1 MENQAIGWQMNFEK
15 KPETG
20 QILEDLKKIA
30 SESKSGISKR
40 AKILLVE
47 DDPSNILIES
57 IFLDQCGYT
66 YEIASTG
73 SEVLKKVAATPYA
86 LILMNI
92 NLPDMN
98 GLAVTRQLREME
110 RQGLITHVPI
120 IAVTA
125 HVTKG
130 YREKCL
136 EAGMNGYIAKP
147 FTQNQLCQ
155 KIEQNMNWQC
165 SA

>member
-1 MENQAIGWQMNFEK
+1 MAFDK
-15 KPETG
+15 KSGTMR
-20 QILEDLKKIA
+20 ILEDLKTAAPGLKYGE
-30 SESKSGISKR
+30 SESVKL
-40 AKILLVE
+40 LLVE
-47 DDPSNILIES
+47 DDPSNVLVES
-57 IFLDQCGYT
+57 IFLEQCGYA
-66 YEIASTG
+66 YDVASTG
-73 SEVLKKVAATPYA
+73 SEVLNKVATTSYA

-98 GLAVTRQLREME
+98 GLAVTRKLREME
-110 RQGLITHVPI
+110 RQGLILHVPI

-130 YREKCL
+130 YREKCM

-147 FTQNQLCQ
+147 FTQSQLCQ
-155 KIEQNMNWQC
+155 KIEQTVNWQS